1 MSRIGN
7 VFKIP
12 DLRNK
17 VLFSLFILVLYRFG
31 SYLPVPGVD
40 QNAVKA
46 IEDQARSGGVLAF
59 LQLFSGRALTRMSLF
74 ALGIMPYITSSI
86 IMQILTVVIPK
97 LQEWQQQG
105 AVGQQKITQ
114 WTRYLTI
121 GIAILQSTGLVFLFH
136 NGGGGLTGSQ
146 QNLDLVP
153 NFDPQRVLLIVVT
166 FTAGTALLMWMGELI
181 TNRGIGNGMSLIIF
195 CSVVSGLPSAFSAVY
210 SAENGAVKLAIFL
223 AFFLAMLVAI
233 VFIELGQRRIPVQF
247 AKRVVGRRM
256 YSGQSTYIPL
266 KVNQAGVIPIIFA
279 SAVINLP
286 VLLSQVLPSSG
297 WGASVSKF
305 INDYLANTINPVY
318 LMFLGLL
325 IVGFTYFY
333 TAISFDPVQQAD
345 NLRKQGGFIP
355 GIRPGPQ
362 TETYLSKV
370 LNRITLPGAIFI
382 AVLAILP
389 TILLRFLL
397 GSSTSS
403 AAYSFGGTSVLIAVG
418 VALETMKQVDS
429 QLMMR
434 NYEGFLSSK

>member
-7 VFKIP
+7 IVKVP

-17 VLFSLFILVLYRFG
+17 VLFTVFRLVLYRFG
-31 SYLPVPGVD
+31 SYLPVPGID
-40 QNAVKA
+40 QNAVTA
-46 IEDQARSGGVLAF
+46 IEDQAREGGVLAF
-59 LQLFSGRALTRMSLF
+59 LQLFSGRALTRFSLF
-74 ALGIMPYITSSI
+74 ALGIMPYITASI

-105 AVGQQKITQ
+105 AVGQRKTTQ

-121 GIAILQSTGLVFLFH
+121 GISVLQSTGLVFLFH
-136 NGGGGLTGSQ
+136 NGGGGLTGGQS
-146 QNLDLVP
+146 NLDLVP
-153 NFDPQRVLLIVVT
+153 NFTPQTVLLIVTT
-166 FTAGTALLMWMGELI
+166 FTAGSALLMWMGELI

-210 SAENGAVKLAIFL
+210 SAENGATKLAIFI
-223 AFFLAMLVAI
+223 AFFLVLLVFI
-233 VFIELGQRRIPVQF
+233 VFIEQGQRRIPVQF

-256 YSGQSTYIPL
+256 YAGQSTYIPL
-266 KVNQAGVIPIIFA
+266 KVNQAGVVPIIFA

-286 VLLSQVLPSSG
+286 VLISQILPSDG
-297 WGASVSKF
+297 WGATVSQW
-305 INDYLANTINPVY
+305 INDNLANTVNPFY
-318 LMFLGLL
+318 LAVLGLL

-333 TAISFDPVQQAD
+333 TAIAFDPVQQAD

-362 TETYLSKV
+362 TESYLAKV

-382 AVLAILP
+382 AILAILP
-389 TILLRFLL
+389 TILVRFLL
-397 GSSTSS
+397 GAGASG
-403 AAYSFGGTSVLIAVG
+403 AAYSIGGTSLLIAVG

-434 NYEGFLSSK
+434 NYEGFLSTK